1 MAGAGGGGGSG
12 AGGSGGGGGGAGAGT
27 GGPLVRWLRE
37 VWEIRLYRYIAL
49 LVTLALVAG
58 AFFAVRTVTREDR
71 SCAPGVSRPEGS
83 GECVGVATDAYDFGQ
98 PRLREA
104 VRAIDRENDAL
115 KAGSYVTVALMLP
128 YTATT
133 PSTLSDILHEVQGA
147 YLAQWQANHTS
158 NGQAPA
164 IRLVLANPGATS
176 EHWEVMVDQLERM
189 TKSADRLRAVAGVG
203 QSTDNNK
210 KAVTELTRRGIPV
223 IGASITADDLA
234 NGQDGKDPFPG
245 LARVA
250 PTNTDEARALA
261 SFAKVSAGRAL
272 LVYDKP
278 GDPYTRTL
286 QASFAALIK
295 GSPYEPQPFTPPA
308 DRTREG
314 TTANTFRQITH
325 LVCDTAPGTDTILF
339 AGRHTQLRQF
349 INALG
354 TRGCQD
360 RRFTLLTGDEGSYL
374 TGDKKLDRTALTHN
388 LSVRYTALAH
398 PDAWPSDPA
407 VTGGS
412 ARDART
418 LTDLLARAGRAPV
431 GPIGETGG
439 TGLEDGQLIIGYD
452 AVRLAV
458 HGVREAT
465 PDGAAVP
472 PLAEVGLQWPQVKG
486 SLRVNGASGWICLD
500 VHGNPYDKAVPIVEL
515 TPEGG
520 SRFVRIAWPEG
531 KPPAKECLPPS

>member
-1 MAGAGGGGGSG
+1 MARRDGS
-12 AGGSGGGGGGAGAGT
+12 
-27 GGPLVRWLRE
+27 PLRRRLRE
-37 VWEIRLYRYIAL
+37 IWEIRLYRYVAV
-49 LVTLALVAG
+49 LVTVVLAAG
-58 AFFAVRTVTREDR
+58 AGVAVPKLLEEDR
-71 SCAPGVSRPEGS
+71 SCAPGVARPDS
-83 GECVGVATDAYDFGQ
+83 SDECVGVTSTAYHFGRPQ
-98 PRLREA
+98 LREA
-104 VRAIDRENDAL
+104 VRAIDRENDRL
-115 KAGSYVTVALMLP
+115 KEGSYVTVALMLP
-128 YTATT
+128 YTATN

-176 EHWEVMVDQLERM
+176 EHWPLLVEQLAKMAKGEH
-189 TKSADRLRAVAGVG
+189 RLRAVAGIG
-203 QSTDNNK
+203 TSTDNNK
-210 KAVTELTRRGIPV
+210 RAVAELTRLGIPV
-223 IGASITADDLA
+223 VGASITADDLA
-234 NGQDGKDPFPG
+234 NGQGKDPFPG
-245 LARVA
+245 LARVS

-261 SFAKVSAGRAL
+261 SFAKVGAGRAL

-286 QASFAALIK
+286 QRSFAQLIK

-325 LVCDTAPGTDTILF
+325 LVCDTSPETDTILF

-360 RRFTLLTGDEGSYL
+360 REFTLLTGDEGSYL
-374 TGDKKLDRTALTHN
+374 SGDKKLDRAALTHN

-398 PDAWPSDPA
+398 PDTWPKTPA
-407 VTGGS
+407 GPGGS
-412 ARDART
+412 AGDART
-418 LTDLLARAGRAPV
+418 LTDLLARATREPV
-431 GPIGETGG
+431 GPIGDTA
-439 TGLEDGQLIIGYD
+439 LEDGQLIIAYD

-458 HGVREAT
+458 HGIREAT
-465 PDGAAVP
+465 PPGSTVP
-472 PLAEVGLQWPQVKG
+472 PLTDVGLQWPQVKG

-515 TPEGG
+515 MPEGG
-520 SRFVRIAWPEG
+520 SRFVRVAWPEG
-531 KPPAKECLPPS
+531 KPPGRECLPPS

>member
-1 MAGAGGGGGSG
+1 MADGGRD
-12 AGGSGGGGGGAGAGT
+12 SGGGRGSFG
-27 GGPLVRWLRE
+27 RWLRE
-37 VWEIRLYRYIAL
+37 IWEIRLYRYVAVL
-49 LVTLALVAG
+49 VAAALVTG
-58 AFFAVRTVTREDR
+58 AFFAARALTREDR

-83 GECVGVATDAYDFGQ
+83 DECVGVTSTAYDFGRPQ
-98 PRLREA
+98 FRDA
-104 VRAIDRENDAL
+104 VRAIDRENDRL
-115 KAGSYVTVALMLP
+115 KEGSYVTVALMMP

-133 PSTLSDILHEVQGA
+133 ASTLSDILHEVQGA
-147 YLAQWQANHTS
+147 YLAQSEANHTS

-176 EHWEVMVDQLERM
+176 AHWERLVDQLERM
-189 TKSADRLRAVAGVG
+189 TTGPERLRAVAGVG
-203 QSTDNNK
+203 MSTEDNK
-210 KAVTELTRRGIPV
+210 RAVAELTRRGIPV

-234 NGQDGKDPFPG
+234 NGHGGKDPFPG
-245 LARVA
+245 LARVS

-261 SFAKVSAGRAL
+261 SFAKVTAGRAL

-286 QASFAALIK
+286 QTSFAALIK

-308 DRTREG
+308 DRSQEG

-325 LVCDTAPGTDTILF
+325 LVCDTSPETDTILF

-354 TRGCQD
+354 GRGCQD

-374 TGDKKLDRTALTHN
+374 TGDRQLDRTALTRN

-398 PDAWPSDPA
+398 PDAWTKGAPA
-407 VTGGS
+407 TGGS
-412 ARDART
+412 ARDAAA
-418 LTDLLARAGRAPV
+418 LTSLLERAVREPV
-431 GPIGETGG
+431 GPVGPTA
-439 TGLEDGQLIIGYD
+439 LDDGQLIIAYD
-452 AVRLAV
+452 ALRLAV
-458 HGVREAT
+458 HGIREAT
-465 PDGAAVP
+465 PDGGTVP
-472 PLAEVGLQWPQVKG
+472 SLADVGLQWPQVKG
-486 SLRVNGASGWICLD
+486 SLRVSGASGWICLD

-515 TPEGG
+515 TPQGA

-531 KPPAKECLPPS
+531 RPPAKECLPPS